1 MPRVFCL
8 MRDEDVSGV
17 SGTGKVAEGI
27 VFSNGMVSIGW
38 CKAIPSQVT
47 YMSLDDAVAIHGH
60 KGATRF
66 VFVDCLKGDCQ

>member
-1 MPRVFCL
+1 MPKVFYL
-8 MRDEDVSGV
+8 MRDEDVSGI

-38 CKAIPSQVT
+38 NKQIPSCVF
-47 YMSLDDAVAIHGH
+47 YNSIEDAIAIHGH

-66 VFVDCLKGDCQ
+66 VFVDCLKEE